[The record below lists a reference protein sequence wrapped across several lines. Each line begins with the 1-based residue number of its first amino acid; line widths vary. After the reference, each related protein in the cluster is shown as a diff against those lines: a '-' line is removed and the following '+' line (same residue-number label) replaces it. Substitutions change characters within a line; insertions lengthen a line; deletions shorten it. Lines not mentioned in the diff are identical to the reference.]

1 MKLVLGID
9 IGLSGALALLDN
21 DGTLLSV
28 EDMPCL
34 KDGPALI
41 GHQPGTGV
49 RPCLFVQLSG
59 QYSRARLTACL
70 CYLIMGTVY
79 ANAPTLPLFP
89 LKFAWHMR
97 QFSET
102 RGMPVATRR

>member
-34 KDGPALI
+34 KDGTALI

-59 QYSRARLTACL
+59 QCSRGNRKQARCL
-70 CYLIMGTVY
+70 PALLNHGHCV
-79 ANAPTLPLFP
+79 
-89 LKFAWHMR
+89 R
-97 QFSET
+97 
-102 RGMPVATRR
+102 